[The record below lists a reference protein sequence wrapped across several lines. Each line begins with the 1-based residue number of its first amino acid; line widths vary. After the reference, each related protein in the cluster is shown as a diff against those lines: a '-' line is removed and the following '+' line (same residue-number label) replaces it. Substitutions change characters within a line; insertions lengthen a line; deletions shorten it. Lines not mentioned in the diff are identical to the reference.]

1 MRILFAG
8 TPEFALPSLDALA
21 ASAHELIGVFTQPD
35 RPAGRGRKLTAS
47 PVKARAMSL
56 GLPVFQPE
64 TLRDETV
71 QKQIA
76 ELQPDLMV
84 VVAYG
89 LLLPQSVL
97 DIPPKGCINVHA
109 SLLPRWRGAAP
120 IARAIQAGDA
130 ETGVTI
136 MRMARGL
143 DTGDMLLSRDC
154 EITAEATA
162 GSLHDQISDMG
173 ANLLVTALA
182 GIQNESLTASPQNS
196 EHATYAKLLDKAE
209 AEVDWSQPAQT
220 IARNIRAF
228 NPWPVAHTGL
238 GDQRLRLW
246 RARLISGGTGKPGEI
261 VAVGDQGIDVA
272 TGQGSLR
279 ITELQW
285 PGKKAMPAADAAR
298 GRNLVGQRFG

>member
-228 NPWPVAHTGL
+228 NPWPVAYTGL

-285 PGKKAMPAADAAR
+285 PGKKAIPAADAAR
-298 GRNLVGQRFG
+298 RRNLVGQRFG